1 MMRFLT
7 DQDVYQS
14 TISYL
19 KNLEHDVIRA
29 KDIGFER
36 AASDNEILEHAAKD
50 QRILITRDKDFGA
63 LTFVTHINSF
73 GIILLRITPDTINS
87 VHKEL
92 SRFLMEHPE
101 GNFKNTFIVIEP
113 GCHRIRTF

>member
-1 MMRFLT
+1 MRFLT

-19 KNLEHDVIRA
+19 KNLGHDVIRV

-36 AASDNEILEHAAKD
+36 ASDNEILEHAAKN

-73 GIILLRITPDTINS
+73 GIILLRITPDTVSS

-92 SRFLMEHPE
+92 SRFLNEHSE

>member
-7 DQDVYQS
+7 DQDVYQT

-19 KNLEHDVIRA
+19 KNPGHDVIRA

-36 AASDNEILEHAAKD
+36 ASDNEILERAVKD

-73 GIILLRITPDTINS
+73 GIILLRITPDTVSS

-92 SRFLMEHPE
+92 SRFLNEHPE

>member
-7 DQDVYQS
+7 DQDVYQ
-14 TISYL
+14 TPISYL
-19 KNLEHDVIRA
+19 KNLGHDVIRA

-36 AASDNEILEHAAKD
+36 ASDNDILERAAKD

-63 LTFVTHINSF
+63 LTFVSRINSS

-87 VHKEL
+87 VHEEL
-92 SRFLMEHPE
+92 SRLLNEHPE
-101 GNFKNTFIVIEP
+101 GNFKHTFIVIEP